1 MGSLFHKKNLITEN
15 ETRAYNL
22 GFPRRHRFHLI
33 IYFDMVISLFA
44 GVFAVIN
51 FFSNRNH
58 KVFVNFKYF
67 FLIWSF
73 IKVLKQPWTH
83 ETICFELKDQE
94 ISSQTKEINQIIE
107 EIDYCETSKEQIKLL
122 KIIEEKLKQRSK
134 LIDEIKKFKDSA
146 CIELKEIRYDKN
158 LMILNSSF
166 SFLVT
171 LFISCTPN
179 IQSLQRLAFAT
190 LCSINLLFAYS
201 SYRTKKYVQQFIIQ
215 TSEEESEDCF
225 SLDSNRLPTLEVI
238 KESIE
243 KIQKE
248 NKLIKYQD
256 VKRNVV

>member
-1 MGSLFHKKNLITEN
+1 MGSLFHKKHLISEN
-15 ETRAYNL
+15 QARAYNI
-22 GFPRRHRFHLI
+22 GFPRSHRSNLI

-44 GVFAVIN
+44 GVFAMMN
-51 FFSNRNH
+51 FFSNRNQE
-58 KVFVNFKYF
+58 VFVNFKYF
-67 FLIWSF
+67 FIWSF
-73 IKVLKQPWTH
+73 IKVLKQPWIH
-83 ETICFELKDQE
+83 ETICIEPKDQE
-94 ISSQTKEINQIIE
+94 ISSQKKEINQIIE

-134 LIDEIKKFKDSA
+134 LIDEIKKFKDSSR
-146 CIELKEIRYDKN
+146 IELKELQFNKN

-171 LFISCTPN
+171 LFFSCTPN

-201 SYRTKKYVQQFIIQ
+201 SYRSKRSVQQLIIQ

-225 SLDSNRLPTLEVI
+225 SLDSNSLPTLEVI
-238 KESIE
+238 QESIE

-248 NKLIKYQD
+248 NKLIKHQEIII
-256 VKRNVV
+256 NVI